1 MRSSQSTPGC
11 GGRGTPAAISRRSR
25 QPSSACTW
33 RSCAWIPPGR
43 AASAGPTGGRP
54 RSTPSTSPST
64 AACPQAGTRPYKI
77 SYTEDLT
84 DANESNGRCSGEPGC
99 TCSASESCS
108 QPRPN
113 RCRRHRIHHE
123 IWARSHD
130 LPTEPGEVYEFVAQ
144 VVGIVVVEVGEDVQG
159 LLPGLACCPGIC
171 GGLVSFA
178 AMGENGCL

>member
-84 DANESNGRCSGEPGC
+84 DPRGWVEDAVRVAASPGDLLIDALAARPLRGGPVTSDVLVLLLGEKEARVPLPWGV
-99 TCSASESCS
+99 
-108 QPRPN
+108 PR
-113 RCRRHRIHHE
+113 H
-123 IWARSHD
+123 
-130 LPTEPGEVYEFVAQ
+130 LG
-144 VVGIVVVEVGEDVQG
+144 
-159 LLPGLACCPGIC
+159 
-171 GGLVSFA
+171 
-178 AMGENGCL
+178 